1 MWRFLRHIPSISS
14 KPSRISSFCN
24 LWWFQW
30 TGLQFALRI
39 AEVLYLTNQTWNLG
53 VDANRQMDFY
63 FVNSLR
69 LFHTVGGSG
78 NESIKISPTIY
89 DLVNR
94 KLSRTLEIERLFI
107 YTTISKIWHDL
118 QTRLRKRPL
127 VYSSTSAYLCFLW
140 TPTGIFGLPLGFS
153 LCRATSG
160 QRINGVKEKL
170 LLSDQRHVQTSRN
183 GIWQA

>member
-1 MWRFLRHIPSISS
+1 
-14 KPSRISSFCN
+14 
-24 LWWFQW
+24 
-30 TGLQFALRI
+30 
-39 AEVLYLTNQTWNLG
+39 
-53 VDANRQMDFY
+53 MDFY

-127 VYSSTSAYLCFLW
+127 VYSSTSAYLCFL
-140 TPTGIFGLPLGFS
+140 
-153 LCRATSG
+153 
-160 QRINGVKEKL
+160 
-170 LLSDQRHVQTSRN
+170 
-183 GIWQA
+183 